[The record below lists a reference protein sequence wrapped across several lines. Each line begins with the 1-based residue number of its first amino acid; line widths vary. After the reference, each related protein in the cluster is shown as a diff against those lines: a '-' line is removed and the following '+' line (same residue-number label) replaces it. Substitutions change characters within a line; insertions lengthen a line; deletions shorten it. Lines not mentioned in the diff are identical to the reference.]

1 MVHFVLQGLFCIADP
16 FRALMSWMPEADYL
30 EPAGGLLREV
40 MDAHGGFAAWN
51 GAKAV
56 RTVISTGGA
65 LFLMRTTRNAFHQTE
80 VIVDLHSPRTEI
92 RDFPRGGQTG
102 FFTPSRAWI
111 EDRDGRVLAE
121 RDEPRASF
129 SKMRKQLHWDHLDS
143 VYFSGYAV
151 WNYISA
157 PYLLCRGDV
166 IIEEGASC
174 VDKGRTWRGLTATFQ
189 NISQPTTRRPCSTS
203 TSGRAF
209 AATTTTQRSSAPTRL
224 RRTPAN
230 HLKFGK
236 AVFPTRRRVVPR
248 MGNGRT
254 LPFPTL
260 VWIRVHEAA
269 LQSSS
274 RS

>member
-1 MVHFVLQGLFCIADP
+1 
-16 FRALMSWMPEADYL
+16 MSWMPEADYL

-56 RTVISTGGA
+56 RTVMSTGGA
-65 LFLMRTTRNAFHQTE
+65 LFLMRTTRDAFHQTE

-102 FFTPSRAWI
+102 FFTPSRVWI

-174 VDKGRTWRGLTATFQ
+174 VDKGRTWRGLTATFPEYL
-189 NISQPTTRRPCSTS
+189 PTHNAKQVLYFDE
-203 TSGRAF
+203 RA
-209 AATTTTQRSSAPTRL
+209 RL
-224 RRTPAN
+224 RRHDYHAEVIGPYAVASHYCED